1 MYPIEPEIKDTTNT
15 DRSAPYI
22 NLHLKIDSERRLRTR
37 LYDKRDDFNFAIVN
51 FQFMRSTIP
60 AARA

>member
-22 NLHLKIDSERRLRTR
+22 NLRLEIDSEGRLRTR
-37 LYDKRDDFNFAIVN
+37 LYDTRDDFNFAIVN